1 MSEKKEEVRPQEEQ
15 KPVKQEIRTADKVE
29 DGAERCGCGDGFG
42 GDPLEDSY
50 GSSCDTCDPRD
61 HDPCF
66 SGCNFDPDCLN
77 VDRSGMEINFKCNPK
92 VSFLTWNIYQG
103 FDVAPLFAAPPEQI
117 PEVVTQVFR
126 QFLATNF
133 PVRAKAIA
141 KAIASEKPDLIGLQE
156 AVRVEL
162 IIPTFGTVTYDFIDI
177 LLEALEERCLKYKV
191 AARNN
196 NAKGI
201 LPDSNGNFVQ
211 FLERD
216 AILIRKNH
224 KLDVLRSQ

>member
-1 MSEKKEEVRPQEEQ
+1 MFV
-15 KPVKQEIRTADKVE
+15 
-29 DGAERCGCGDGFG
+29 
-42 GDPLEDSY
+42 
-50 GSSCDTCDPRD
+50 
-61 HDPCF
+61 
-66 SGCNFDPDCLN
+66 
-77 VDRSGMEINFKCNPK
+77 
-92 VSFLTWNIYQG
+92 
-103 FDVAPLFAAPPEQI
+103 APPEQI

-141 KAIASEKPDLIGLQE
+141 KAIASEKPDLIELQE

-177 LLEALEERCLKYKV
+177 LLEALEEQGLIYKV

-196 NAKGI
+196 NATAQ
-201 LPDSNGNFVQ
+201 LPDSNGNLVQ

-216 AILIRKNH
+216 AILIRKNK
-224 KLDVLRSQ
+224 KLDVIGSQEANFRTNLTVPLAGQPTPRMVFYRC